1 MGYVNWSYE
10 ELNRFFVR
18 MFFESFGFT
27 KEESGIITDVL
38 LTADL
43 YGFES
48 HGMQRMVRYHKE
60 LKKEPFIQ
68 KNSRKLCL
76 RHLYQL

>member
-10 ELNRFFVR
+10 ELNRFCQDV
-18 MFFESFGFT
+18 FESFGFT

-48 HGMQRMVRYHKE
+48 HGMQRMVRYQ
-60 LKKEPFIQ
+60 KEPFIQ

-76 RHLYQL
+76 RHLYPL

>member
-10 ELNRFFVR
+10 ELNRFCQDV
-18 MFFESFGFT
+18 FESFGFT

-48 HGMQRMVRYHKE
+48 HGMQRMVRYHK
-60 LKKEPFIQ
+60 
-68 KNSRKLCL
+68 
-76 RHLYQL
+76 

>member
-10 ELNRFFVR
+10 ELNRFCQDV
-18 MFFESFGFT
+18 FESFGFT

-48 HGMQRMVRYHKE
+48 HGMQRMVRYHKGIE
-60 LKKEPFIQ
+60 KEPFIQ